1 MENNNKVTLGNNPG
15 CLVQLLWFVLV
26 GSWVTQIWI
35 AVAWLLMVLV
45 ITMPIGIAMIDML
58 PKVVALREP
67 RQAIHLRGGVATVRD
82 LPQHNFILRACYF
95 LLIGWWLSAI
105 WMELA
110 LLISITI
117 IGLPLGLWM
126 FDQAPGLMTLRRQ

>member
-1 MENNNKVTLGNNPG
+1 MEQSKVTLSKNPG
-15 CLVQLLWFVLV
+15 CLIQLLWFILV

-45 ITMPIGIAMIDML
+45 VTLPIGIAMIDML

-67 RQAIHLRGGVATVRD
+67 RQAIHLRSGVATVGD
-82 LPQHNFILRACYF
+82 LPQHNFFIRAAYF
-95 LLIGWWLSAI
+95 LLVGWWLSAI

-110 LLISITI
+110 LLVSITI